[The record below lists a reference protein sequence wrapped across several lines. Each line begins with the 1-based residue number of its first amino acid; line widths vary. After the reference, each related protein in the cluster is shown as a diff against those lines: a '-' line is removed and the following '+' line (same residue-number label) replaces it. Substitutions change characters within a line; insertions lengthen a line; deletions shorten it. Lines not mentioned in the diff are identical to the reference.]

1 MYREEYTKSKEEWNS
16 YLNQIITETI
26 SRFENNK
33 VINGQNSSSNLQEN
47 EIDGDSNINDI
58 EETNKSKWLYL
69 EYQLAV
75 EKERNYINMKLL
87 NQKIIELDYKN
98 SMLDRLKENF
108 NEILDENK
116 LLSEYKQETEI
127 LVNRLSKENFD
138 LQLELRT
145 FKFTIEEDDKIVS
158 SGNLSPKSPHF
169 K

>member
-47 EIDGDSNINDI
+47 EIDGDNNINDI

-87 NQKIIELDYKN
+87 NQKIIELEYKN

-145 FKFTIEEDDKIVS
+145 SKFTIEEDDKVVS